1 VTTLVISIVNEQAS
15 GLVMI
20 IPAVSQRGRPHWK
33 RAGPKAK
40 EAIEYLGDLDDGER
54 TYPLAWADFGVL
66 RGPWRAVEVALWV
79 LEEHA
84 SPELLN
90 TQGK

>member
-1 VTTLVISIVNEQAS
+1 
-15 GLVMI
+15 M
-20 IPAVSQRGRPHWK
+20 IPAVPQRGRPHWK

-40 EAIEYLGDLDDGER
+40 EAIEYLGDLDYGGR
-54 TYPLAWADFGVL
+54 AYPLAWADLDVL
-66 RGPWRAVEVALWV
+66 RGPRRAVEVVPWV

-84 SPELLN
+84 SPELLK